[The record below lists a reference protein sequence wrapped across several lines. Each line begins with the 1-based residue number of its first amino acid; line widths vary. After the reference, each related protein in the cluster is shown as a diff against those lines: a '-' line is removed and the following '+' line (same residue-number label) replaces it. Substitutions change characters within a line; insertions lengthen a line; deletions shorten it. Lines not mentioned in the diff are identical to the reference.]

1 MHRWEE
7 QKWEQKEEALN
18 REKKKISR
26 MKKKIKDREK
36 EDKERGSTRE
46 KKANKG
52 KKTCFS
58 SRKQYERTS
67 VFNETRHLKI
77 NKILLEIWKKER
89 DKKRNF
95 WAGNST
101 IYVFLKNLQIRFLRL
116 FFFFSFFFFCAF
128 FFPSRP
134 SAFFFFFR
142 FKNPVLPFFWLCLV
156 MSYSI
161 FAIQPFLS
169 IFHCIVAKS
178 RYFIKYLILWIGQH
192 ESANGIGNCI

>member
-101 IYVFLKNLQIRFLRL
+101 IYVFLKNLQIRLEFYA
-116 FFFFSFFFFCAF
+116 FFSFFFCAF
-128 FFPSRP
+128 FFPLVLPR
-134 SAFFFFFR
+134 FFFLFPFQESC
-142 FKNPVLPFFWLCLV
+142 FALFLTLFSDVLLDFCHSTIPFYISLYCCKK
-156 MSYSI
+156 
-161 FAIQPFLS
+161 P
-169 IFHCIVAKS
+169 IFH
-178 RYFIKYLILWIGQH
+178 
-192 ESANGIGNCI
+192 